1 MMDWAIGFQR
11 GLHTQALAALK
22 ALPDAGMAGMP
33 ALVVAAFSF
42 GMLHALLPGHGK
54 SLLAAHYA
62 GEGRWRGAMLSSA
75 ILILTHVGSAIVIV
89 LTGAAIIQRTLV
101 GAGRAPILERSSQV
115 LIVLVGL
122 WLLWRAFRP
131 HHHDHGRS
139 GPALAFVGGLVPCP
153 LTTFIMAYAVANGLV
168 LAGLLLSATFAT
180 GMIVTVVAFPLAAI
194 LLRGRLVAILDSSDA
209 LRRRIGFGLEV
220 AAAMAVTALGL
231 WPLVSR

>member
-1 MMDWAIGFQR
+1 
-11 GLHTQALAALK
+11 
-22 ALPDAGMAGMP
+22 
-33 ALVVAAFSF
+33 
-42 GMLHALLPGHGK
+42 
-54 SLLAAHYA
+54 
-62 GEGRWRGAMLSSA
+62 MLSSA

-101 GAGRAPILERSSQV
+101 GAGRAPILERSSQI
-115 LIVLVGL
+115 LIVLFGL

-209 LRRRIGFGLEV
+209 LRRRFGFGLEV

>member
-1 MMDWAIGFQR
+1 
-11 GLHTQALAALK
+11 
-22 ALPDAGMAGMP
+22 
-33 ALVVAAFSF
+33 
-42 GMLHALLPGHGK
+42 MLHALLPGHGK

-62 GEGRWRGAMLSSA
+62 GDGHCRGAMLSSA

-89 LTGAAIIQRTLV
+89 LTGAAVIQRTLV
-101 GAGRAPILERSSQV
+101 GAGRAPILERSSQI

-131 HHHDHGRS
+131 HRHDYGRS

-168 LAGLLLSATFAT
+168 LAGVLLSATFAS

-194 LLRGRLVAILDSSDA
+194 LLRGRLVAILDRSYA
-209 LRRRIGFGLEV
+209 LQRRIGFGLEV
-220 AAAMAVTALGL
+220 AAP
-231 WPLVSR
+231 WR

>member
-1 MMDWAIGFQR
+1 
-11 GLHTQALAALK
+11 
-22 ALPDAGMAGMP
+22 MAGMP

-62 GEGRWRGAMLSSA
+62 GDGHCRGAMLSSA

-89 LTGAAIIQRTLV
+89 LTGAAVIQRTLV
-101 GAGRAPILERSSQV
+101 GAGRAPILERSSQI

-131 HHHDHGRS
+131 HRHDYGRS

-168 LAGLLLSATFAT
+168 LAGVLLSATFAS

-194 LLRGRLVAILDSSDA
+194 LLRGRLVAILDRSYA
-209 LRRRIGFGLEV
+209 LQRRIGFGLEV

-231 WPLVSR
+231 WPLIAR